1 MVSKSVFLSIHDIS
15 AFSSAPEGHKLG
27 LKFTSFSAL
36 SVVELVHLY
45 VDRSFG
51 GFRAGRGETDNQL
64 NIDGSTPKFG
74 MWILCI
80 DAIEDSDKP

>member
-1 MVSKSVFLSIHDIS
+1 MVSKSASLSIHDIS
-15 AFSSAPEGHKLG
+15 AFSSAPEGHELG

-36 SVVELVHLY
+36 FSVVELVHLY

-51 GFRAGRGETDNQL
+51 GFRAGRGETDNQS

-74 MWILCI
+74 M
-80 DAIEDSDKP
+80 